1 MTHKPKMIV
10 NITTKFTIKTLP
22 IIEIDLK
29 YKGINEMMKL
39 LYTNE
44 VTLPTPQGGGHHG
57 YIVIIMNPTLYTT
70 LFTT

>member
-1 MTHKPKMIV
+1 MIV

-22 IIEIDLK
+22 VIQIDRN
-29 YKGINEMMKL
+29 YKGINEIKKL
-39 LYTNE
+39 LYTTE
-44 VTLPTPQGGGHHG
+44 VTLTTPQGGGHHG